1 MTKLRM
7 PMIGMKYLILLKER
21 NMTDH
26 YFVEVIAENGEIL
39 RWEALNKK
47 QADWIYNEQ
56 VDLNGVENTTTG
68 KS

>member
-1 MTKLRM
+1 
-7 PMIGMKYLILLKER
+7 
-21 NMTDH
+21 MTDH

-56 VDLNGVENTTTG
+56 VDLNGSKNCETG
-68 KS
+68 KIDESIAIRELDW

>member
-1 MTKLRM
+1 
-7 PMIGMKYLILLKER
+7 
-21 NMTDH
+21 MTDH

-56 VDLNGVENTTTG
+56 VDLNGVENCKTG
-68 KS
+68 KTAGINCNPAHRW

>member
-1 MTKLRM
+1 
-7 PMIGMKYLILLKER
+7 
-21 NMTDH
+21 MTDH

-68 KS
+68 KIDESIAIRELDW

>member
-1 MTKLRM
+1 
-7 PMIGMKYLILLKER
+7 MIGMKYLILLKEH

-26 YFVEVIAENGEIL
+26 YFVEVIAENGEII

>member
-1 MTKLRM
+1 MT
-7 PMIGMKYLILLKER
+7 E
-21 NMTDH
+21 H
-26 YFVEVIAENGEIL
+26 YFVEVIADNGAID

>member
-1 MTKLRM
+1 
-7 PMIGMKYLILLKER
+7 MIGMKYLILLKER

-26 YFVEVIAENGEIL
+26 YFVEVIAENEEIL

-56 VDLNGVENTTTG
+56 VDLNGVENCKTG
-68 KS
+68 KDAGINSKK